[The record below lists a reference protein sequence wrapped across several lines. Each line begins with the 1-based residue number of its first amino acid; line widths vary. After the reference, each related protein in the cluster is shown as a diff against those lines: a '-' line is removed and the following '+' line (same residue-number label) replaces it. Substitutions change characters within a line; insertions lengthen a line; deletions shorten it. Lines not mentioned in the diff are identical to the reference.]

1 MAEKPNFE
9 NVAKIGECI
18 KAYDLMPTSWL
29 NFYVVGVVQEI
40 TVVDDQ
46 KVFLIDCVYDSAANQ
61 EYSRVGRKVKVP
73 LELSSFDFDY
83 RIQKV

>member
-1 MAEKPNFE
+1 MQLSASLQKNCVVPIPIMYKT
-9 NVAKIGECI
+9 V
-18 KAYDLMPTSWL
+18 WL

>member
-1 MAEKPNFE
+1 MAEKPKFE
-9 NVAKIGECI
+9 NIAKIGECI
-18 KAYDLMPTSWL
+18 KAYDMMPTSWL

-46 KVFLIDCVYDSAANQ
+46 KVFLIDCVYDSAGNS
-61 EYSRVGRKVKVP
+61 EYSRVGRIVKVP
-73 LELSSFDFDY
+73 VELSRLDFDF